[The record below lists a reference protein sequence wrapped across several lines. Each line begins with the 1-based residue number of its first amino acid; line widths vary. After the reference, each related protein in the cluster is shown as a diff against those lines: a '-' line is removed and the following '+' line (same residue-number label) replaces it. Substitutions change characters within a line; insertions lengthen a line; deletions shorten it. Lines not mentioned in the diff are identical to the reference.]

1 MTTIQ
6 AHFDGKVFVPDTAV
20 QMPVGTRLQL
30 VIEELPAQEYRLAE
44 PTPLMAL
51 YEAIKDLP
59 DDPNAPSDGAAQH
72 DYYLHGMPKRP

>member
-6 AHFDGKVFVPDTAV
+6 AHFDGKVFVPDNAV

-30 VIEELPAQEYRLAE
+30 VIEELPAEENRFAE

-51 YEAIKDLP
+51 YDAIKDLP
-59 DDPNAPSDGAAQH
+59 DDPNAPTDGAAQH
-72 DYYLHGMPKRP
+72 DHYLHGLPKRP